1 MPDDDDAAAGQHRPS
16 SASLGS
22 VFMRPPAR
30 GLAAAALVA
39 AYAWWAVGLA
49 PFSWPATLAVV
60 GAGAAAAA
68 WGAWH
73 RRAAAPGAPGA
84 SVARVAPW
92 AALAAVAAVWQLA
105 AYLQHPRDDHPTLSS
120 LTNAALDSHAA
131 RAAAFVVWLA
141 ATVALARR

>member
-1 MPDDDDAAAGQHRPS
+1 MPDDDHTAAGQHRPS
-16 SASLGS
+16 PASLGS

-30 GLAAAALVA
+30 GLAVVALVA

-49 PFSWPATLAVV
+49 PFTWPATVAVV

-68 WGAWH
+68 WGAWY
-73 RRAAAPGAPGA
+73 RRAAARGAPGA
-84 SVARVAPW
+84 PAARVAPW
-92 AALAAVAAVWQLA
+92 VALAAVAAVWQLA

-120 LTNAALDSHAA
+120 LANATLDSQVA
-131 RAAAFVVWLA
+131 RAVAFVVWLA